1 MDAAAIRDSFD
12 RHRASPELS
21 VDEYVRRR
29 NIELGEWTM
38 ARERV
43 YLDKCF
49 WIVLRNARA
58 NRTDD
63 PAAHALLDGLTR
75 GVKQDRRVCPVS
87 DALFLELMKQTDPQS
102 RLATADLI
110 DELSCGVAL
119 VPHPT
124 RVATE
129 IAHLFHVRAG
139 HKVHALEVLVWSKLS
154 HVLGT
159 QHPEPTA
166 FPPDEQVVI
175 QKAFFDHMWAVPLRQ
190 MVETIGD
197 ARPPKSPYP
206 DLAARLNRDNAAHAP
221 QMKSF
226 AQVYKDE
233 VYGVLD
239 FATPIASD
247 VLSEIYEKAAGSDA
261 TPTGRQ
267 DETSEA
273 IYGLLCA
280 EIAKPAVK
288 QALRTLHIG
297 ALLHAAVRWNHT
309 QKLVANDLYDFHH
322 AEAAVGYCDVFL
334 TDGPMHTLLAQ
345 RHLSIARDFPCK
357 IISSCDAA
365 ASWVQ

>member
-1 MDAAAIRDSFD
+1 MDAATIRDSFD
-12 RHRASPELS
+12 RHRASPEVS
-21 VDEYVRRR
+21 IDEYVRRR
-29 NIELGEWTM
+29 NIELGEWVM

-49 WIVLRNARA
+49 WIIMCNARA
-58 NRTDD
+58 NHTDD
-63 PAAHALLDGLTR
+63 PAAHSLLDGLAR
-75 GVKQDRRVCPVS
+75 GVKQGRLVCPIS
-87 DALFLELMKQTDPQS
+87 DALFIELMKQTDPQS

-110 DELSCGVAL
+110 DELSCGVTLA
-119 VPHPT
+119 PHPT

-129 IAHLFHVRAG
+129 IAYLFHVRAG
-139 HKVHALEVLVWSKLS
+139 YKVHALEVLVWSKLS

-159 QHPEPTA
+159 QHPVPTA
-166 FPPDEQVVI
+166 FPPAEQVVI
-175 QKAFFDHMWAVPLRQ
+175 QKAFFDHMWSIPLRQ

-206 DLAARLNRDNAAHAP
+206 DLAARLNRDNAAHAG

-233 VYGVLD
+233 VHGVLD
-239 FATPIASD
+239 LATPIACD
-247 VLSEIYEKAAGSDA
+247 VLSKIPEKAAGA
-261 TPTGRQ
+261 VAIPTGKQ
-267 DETSEA
+267 GETSEA

-297 ALLHAAVRWNHT
+297 ALLHAAVRWNRT

-322 AEAAVGYCDVFL
+322 AEAAIGYCDMFL
-334 TDGPMHTLLAQ
+334 TDGPMHTLLVQ
-345 RHLSIARDFPCK
+345 RHLSIDRDFPCK
-357 IISSCDAA
+357 VTSSCEAA